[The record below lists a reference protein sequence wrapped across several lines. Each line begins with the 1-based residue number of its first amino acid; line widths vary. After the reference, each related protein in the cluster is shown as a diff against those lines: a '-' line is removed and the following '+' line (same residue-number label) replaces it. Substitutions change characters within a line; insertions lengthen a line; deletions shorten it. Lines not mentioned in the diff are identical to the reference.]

1 MSKFAKH
8 PKYSD
13 GFDTAGYRMTVPE
26 GHARYAVIEGFGPGG
41 AGLTITTETVPAGAF
56 QVDQLLPN
64 WDPKPPVGACLT
76 IRIAAKQP
84 GSGKIR
90 LLFSGNDY
98 SEPLPVQV
106 PPDASGTVRSLQ
118 DAYQLSNRALI
129 KAKERLEEL
138 RNSMVAA
145 TGSMP
150 FQANWDSINQRY
162 PVVATV
168 LNLPDAGLQPGQVSL
183 RPKQKALFATA
194 IPTITG
200 ALDRIIKSIN
210 LWGSGETPFLMR
222 SDLESNFAHVYG
234 LTRDDRYYGIEM
246 EKLSF
251 SHSGP
256 LGRAATMLH
265 ERFHLTGAQ
274 HGENFFERKPKPQ
287 TGYETKQNAFR
298 RVDNAEALAYLVC
311 CLAAELI
318 DPLQVYERGR

>member
-1 MSKFAKH
+1 
-8 PKYSD
+8 
-13 GFDTAGYRMTVPE
+13 MTVPE

-90 LLFSGNDY
+90 LLFGGNDY

-129 KAKERLEEL
+129 KAKERLEKL

-162 PVVATV
+162 LVVANV
-168 LNLPDAGLQPGQVSL
+168 LNLPDADLQPGQVSL
-183 RPKQKALFATA
+183 SPKQKALFATA

-210 LWGSGETPFLMR
+210 LWGTGETPFLMR

-234 LTRDDRYYGIEM
+234 LLGMIAITGSRWKNSPLATAVRWAARRRCCTNAFISPERSTGRTSLRESPSHRRGT
-246 EKLSF
+246 KLSRTRF
-251 SHSGP
+251 
-256 LGRAATMLH
+256 AVWIMLRH
-265 ERFHLTGAQ
+265 WRIWSAVWP
-274 HGENFFERKPKPQ
+274 RS
-287 TGYETKQNAFR
+287 
-298 RVDNAEALAYLVC
+298 
-311 CLAAELI
+311 
-318 DPLQVYERGR
+318 